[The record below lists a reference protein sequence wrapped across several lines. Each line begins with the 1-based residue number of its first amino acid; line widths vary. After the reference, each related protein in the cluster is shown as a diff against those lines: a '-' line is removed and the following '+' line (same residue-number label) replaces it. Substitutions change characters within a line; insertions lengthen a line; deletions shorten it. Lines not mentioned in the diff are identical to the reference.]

1 MIGRLRRIIILNS
14 CLGKMP
20 VTVWFYRYTGIILF
34 HALIKVNYIE
44 ETLMQMILLDQHNH
58 FLLLLNSKKSMRW
71 SV

>member
-20 VTVWFYRYTGIILF
+20 VTVCFYQYTGIILF

-58 FLLLLNSKKSMRW
+58 FLLFKKSMRW